1 MLKIKITNFNV
12 NIKIV
17 TMIKTNNDQGNSKRV
32 NRNHQLQHIEQS
44 EKNILVCCKLA

>member
-32 NRNHQLQHIEQS
+32 ETETINYS
-44 EKNILVCCKLA
+44 T